1 MTQVRV
7 SGIQLPADILPR
19 LGRSVVAHEAGLSV
33 LRKRFQSLIE
43 RLSDQVLL
51 LVSRWQES
59 PLLLRVPLVPRPLL
73 RRDLSDL
80 LDRLQLDRV
89 CSPW

>member
-1 MTQVRV
+1 VTQVRV
-7 SGIQLPADILPR
+7 SGVQLPADVLPR
-19 LGRSVVAHEAGLSV
+19 LGSSVVAHEAGLCV

-51 LVSRWQES
+51 LMSRRLES
-59 PLLLRVPLVPRPLL
+59 PLLRVPLVPWPLL
-73 RRDLSDL
+73 RSDLSVL

-89 CSPW
+89 